1 MPKLP
6 NVKDV
11 MTSIKLQLAAADHRG
26 AVQADAG
33 GFQQEV
39 AGVGADQDHSQA
51 GRGAGGG
58 GRGAARHRGEEGQE
72 EEEVSGEV
80 CTGSDND
87 GDDVLDDGDDQVGE
101 GRGQEAE
108 GGEQGRDVRHPRG
121 GHLRLARQGA
131 AEGQQGEDQAREG
144 APQDRGGEMP
154 SLKQTRAFLLIELVA
169 GVPAAG
175 DEAGAGGPAACQ
187 EGDHRQDEGGGGVQV
202 GKPLISTVS
211 LDLDNVCA
219 RFEGINPKF
228 TKKLYEW
235 ESRRGIAPECSTI
248 TLLQVLGNFMN

>member
-1 MPKLP
+1 
-6 NVKDV
+6 
-11 MTSIKLQLAAADHRG
+11 MT
-26 AVQADAG
+26 
-33 GFQQEV
+33 
-39 AGVGADQDHSQA
+39 
-51 GRGAGGG
+51 
-58 GRGAARHRGEEGQE
+58 
-72 EEEVSGEV
+72 
-80 CTGSDND
+80 
-87 GDDVLDDGDDQVGE
+87 
-101 GRGQEAE
+101 
-108 GGEQGRDVRHPRG
+108 
-121 GHLRLARQGA
+121 
-131 AEGQQGEDQAREG
+131 
-144 APQDRGGEMP
+144 

-202 GKPLISTVS
+202 GIQHSNICSVS

-248 TLLQVLGNFMN
+248 TLLQVSGELYELNIF

>member
-1 MPKLP
+1 MP

-80 CTGSDND
+80 CSDNN
-87 GDDVLDDGDDQVGE
+87 DDEFLMMVMIRWV
-101 GRGQEAE
+101 
-108 GGEQGRDVRHPRG
+108 RG
-121 GHLRLARQGA
+121 GGKKLKEESR
-131 AEGQQGEDQAREG
+131 
-144 APQDRGGEMP
+144 GEMSDIP
-154 SLKQTRAFLLIELVA
+154 EVGTFAWLDKELQKVNREKTRLERERLKTAEVR
-169 GVPAAG
+169 
-175 DEAGAGGPAACQ
+175 
-187 EGDHRQDEGGGGVQV
+187 
-202 GKPLISTVS
+202 
-211 LDLDNVCA
+211 
-219 RFEGINPKF
+219 
-228 TKKLYEW
+228 
-235 ESRRGIAPECSTI
+235 
-248 TLLQVLGNFMN
+248 